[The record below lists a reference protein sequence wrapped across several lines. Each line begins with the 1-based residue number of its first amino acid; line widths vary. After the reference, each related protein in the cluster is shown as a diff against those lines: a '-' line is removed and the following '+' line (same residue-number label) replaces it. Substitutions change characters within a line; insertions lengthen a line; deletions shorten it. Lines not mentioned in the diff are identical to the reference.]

1 MTRRPARVV
10 LLFALVLGTLA
21 LAGCG
26 ARFDLS
32 SSLSESSMKSAQ
44 RDSVLGTSDI
54 PGARAVNKAFTGAKR
69 EADLNARLDSL

>member
-10 LLFALVLGTLA
+10 LLIALVLGTLA

-26 ARFDLS
+26 AQFDLS
-32 SSLSESSMKSAQ
+32 SLDQSTMSAAQ
-44 RDSVLGTSDI
+44 RDSVLGNSDI
-54 PGARAVNKAFTGAKR
+54 PGARGVKKAFHGAQR

>member
-10 LLFALVLGTLA
+10 ILLALILGTLA

-26 ARFDLS
+26 GQFDLS
-32 SSLSESSMKSAQ
+32 SSLDQSTMSAAQ
-44 RDSVLGTSDI
+44 RDSVLGNSDI
-54 PGARAVNKAFTGAKR
+54 PGARGVKKAFQGAQR

>member
-10 LLFALVLGTLA
+10 ILLALILGTLA

-26 ARFDLS
+26 GQFDLS
-32 SSLSESSMKSAQ
+32 SLDQSAMSAAQ
-44 RDSVLGTSDI
+44 RDSVLGNSDI
-54 PGARAVNKAFTGAKR
+54 PGARGVKKAFHGAQR